1 MVIFKAKTEGNE
13 AIWDGK
19 KAVPFVEG
27 KLETGD
33 KMLIAIL
40 DRSGYERIGGAEDGE
55 TEQRDTGRQEVEAEQ
70 AEPTTETEWNDK
82 TKNEI
87 VKELVRRGVEFNKR
101 QPKSELIDLLG
112 GD

>member
-40 DRSGYERIGGAEDGE
+40 DRAGYERIEGADDGE

-70 AEPTTETEWNDK
+70 TDWNDK

-87 VKELVRRGVEFNKR
+87 VKELVKRGVEFNKR
-101 QPKSELIDLLG
+101 QPKSELIDLLERR
-112 GD
+112 